1 LERTGRSSPL
11 RYAAP
16 AATRRSRRLALDANL
31 LAAML
36 PAILVLL
43 PTLGLTLAWLRLE
56 GGAWLHLWNTLLP
69 EMLLNTALLML
80 GVGTVTLVMGSSLAW
95 LVTTYDFPGVRTIE
109 WLLVLPMAIP
119 GYILGYVFM
128 ALFDYAGPFQT
139 QLRAWFG
146 PPFELPEF
154 RSLPGAVLV
163 LSLSLYPYV
172 YLLARTGFRE
182 QSAAQRDAARVHGYG
197 RWGAFFKLALPLA
210 RPSLAAGTALVLM
223 ETLTDFAVVR
233 YFNTVTLS
241 EGVVRL
247 WIGQMDRDA
256 AVQLSSLLM
265 FIALSVVLVERRLR
279 RRARYYQ
286 LGGQLRPIARVRLS
300 GWRAIAA
307 SALPLALL
315 MLAFGLPMIQLV
327 SWAIAEV
334 AVAEPGT
341 LDAVFGP
348 YLLNTIGLSAGAACL
363 VNAVALVMAYAARAG
378 GRSAAAGARVRFL
391 TRIATLG
398 YAMPG
403 AVVAL
408 GVLLLLAPLNEAVLN
423 LTGGALLLSGS
434 LIGLMYAY
442 LVRFLAIGFGN
453 IEASLEKVTPTMEM
467 AARSLGAGPL
477 RVLGRVHLPLIRT
490 GIFAASLL
498 IFVDTFKELPATMFL
513 RPFGMETLS
522 VWTYMLASESAWQAA
537 AVPSLVIVLS
547 SAMATLLL
555 MRLSWSGTNS
565 QMHAGL
571 EARL

>member
-1 LERTGRSSPL
+1 
-11 RYAAP
+11 
-16 AATRRSRRLALDANL
+16 LDANL
-31 LAAML
+31 LAATL
-36 PAILVLL
+36 PAILILL
-43 PTLGLTLAWLRLE
+43 PLLGLALAWLRLE
-56 GGAWLHLWNTLLP
+56 AAAWLHLWNTLLP

-80 GVGTVTLVMGSSLAW
+80 GVGTATLVMGSSLAW
-95 LVTTYDFPGVRTIE
+95 LVTNYDFPGARAIE

-119 GYILGYVFM
+119 GYILGYVLM
-128 ALFDYAGPFQT
+128 ALFDYAGPIQT

-146 PPFELPEF
+146 PSFEAPEF
-154 RSLPGAVLV
+154 RSLPGAVLA

-197 RWGAFFKLALPLA
+197 RWGVFFKVALPLA
-210 RPSLAAGTALVLM
+210 RPSLAAGTALALM

-256 AVQLSSLLM
+256 AVQLSSALM
-265 FIALSVVLVERRLR
+265 LIAMSVVLVERRLR
-279 RRARYYQ
+279 RHARYYQ
-286 LGGQLRPIARVRLS
+286 LGGQSRPIERVRLR
-300 GWRAIAA
+300 GWRAVAA

-315 MLAFGLPMIQLV
+315 TLAFGLPVIQLV
-327 SWAIAEV
+327 SWAIPEV
-334 AVAEPGT
+334 VASAPGT

-348 YLLNTIGLSAGAACL
+348 YLLNTVGLAAGSACL
-363 VNAVALVMAYAARAG
+363 VSAVALVMAYATRAYGPPSAAKARA
-378 GRSAAAGARVRFL
+378 RLLARM
-391 TRIATLG
+391 ATLG

-408 GVLLLLAPLNEAVLN
+408 GVLLLLAPLNEVALN
-423 LTGGALLLSGS
+423 LTGGAMLLSAS

-453 IEASLEKVTPTMEM
+453 VEASLEKVTPSMEM
-467 AARSLGAGPL
+467 AARSLGAGAL
-477 RVLGRVHLPLIRT
+477 RVLWRVHLPLIRT
-490 GIFAASLL
+490 GVFAASLL
-498 IFVDTFKELPATMFL
+498 VFVDTFKELPATMFL

-537 AVPSLVIVLS
+537 ALPSLVIVLV
-547 SAMATLLL
+547 SAVATLLL
-555 MRLSWSGTNS
+555 MRLSRSGAHSNGR
-565 QMHAGL
+565 AGL
-571 EARL
+571 EGRL